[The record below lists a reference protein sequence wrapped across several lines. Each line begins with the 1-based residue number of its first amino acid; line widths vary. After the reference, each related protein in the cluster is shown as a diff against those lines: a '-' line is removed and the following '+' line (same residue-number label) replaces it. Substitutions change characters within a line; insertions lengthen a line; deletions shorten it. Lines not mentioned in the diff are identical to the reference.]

1 MIKTLGAGIS
11 EYISSVGGGDPNKIY
26 HYGDTDSVVGSSE
39 IVVNNTRCSIGSF
52 FDSIETPTELTPSG
66 AEVRMV
72 NGYTTITIDDNGDIV
87 EKPINYVMRHKTEKQ
102 IYRVSINGRSV
113 EITEDHSL
121 IVRRRGKFTSTTV
134 ADRQF
139 LDEIVYVI
147 DGGVFYDPDFFV
159 EYVGTSEQYVYDIE
173 VDGVH
178 RFIANDILVH
188 NSCYFV
194 IEDFVQKVQSR
205 HGIPDDKLV
214 DFIDKFVNENV
225 QKCIRTT
232 LDNLGDYMNFYQ
244 NALGAKRECI
254 AKSGIWKAKK
264 LYALHVWD
272 MEGVRYDHP
281 KVKVTGIETQKS
293 STPKVV
299 RDALLKSLDILLGGT
314 EQELRDYVVQFENE
328 FKTMPLEAI
337 SFPRSV
343 NNVEKYVGADGMPI
357 KGCPG
362 HVRAAIA
369 HNTAVSK
376 LGIQDVPMIT
386 SGDKVLFCYM
396 KPNPYHAASIAFV
409 DRPPKELN
417 LQNYIDYD
425 TQFEKA
431 FLAPLTSLMDAVKWG
446 LTDKSSLD
454 EFF

>member
-1 MIKTLGAGIS
+1 MNQDISTMSTEELLSYGKQLQSEADLKGTSQGAKKVLLNSLYGALANNYFRHYRTRDAEAITISGQQMIKTLGAGIS
-11 EYISSVGGGDPNKIY
+11 EYIASIGGGDPKTIY
-26 HYGDTDSVVGSSE
+26 HYGDTDS
-39 IVVNNTRCSIGSF
+39 
-52 FDSIETPTELTPSG
+52 
-66 AEVRMV
+66 
-72 NGYTTITIDDNGDIV
+72 
-87 EKPINYVMRHKTEKQ
+87 
-102 IYRVSINGRSV
+102 
-113 EITEDHSL
+113 
-121 IVRRRGKFTSTTV
+121 
-134 ADRQF
+134 
-139 LDEIVYVI
+139 
-147 DGGVFYDPDFFV
+147 
-159 EYVGTSEQYVYDIE
+159 
-173 VDGVH
+173 
-178 RFIANDILVH
+178 
-188 NSCYFV
+188 CYFV
-194 IEDFVQKVQSR
+194 IEEFVQLMKTK
-205 HGIPDDKLV
+205 HKIPDDKLV

-314 EQELRDYVVQFENE
+314 EQELRDYVEVFQKE

-446 LTDKSSLD
+446 LTDVSSLD
-454 EFF
+454 DFF